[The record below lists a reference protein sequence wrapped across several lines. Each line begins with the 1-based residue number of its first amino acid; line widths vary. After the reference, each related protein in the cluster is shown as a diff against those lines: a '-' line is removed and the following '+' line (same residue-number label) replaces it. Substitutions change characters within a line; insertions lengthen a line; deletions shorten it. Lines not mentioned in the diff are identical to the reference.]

1 MKKFYS
7 LFIALLVVALLAGCS
22 KSAKLDPNATNKPAS
37 DIVTLKQA
45 VQTFNT
51 QEGHFPK
58 TLDELTPKYIAQIPA
73 APAGYTMTYDPTTGE
88 VKLNRAGR

>member
-22 KSAKLDPNATNKPAS
+22 KSAKPDANNAKPVGIAA
-37 DIVTLKQA
+37 IKLA

-58 TLDELTPKYIAQIPA
+58 TLDELTPKYIEQLPA
-73 APAGYTMTYDPTTGE
+73 APAGWTFAYDPATGE
-88 VKLNRAGR
+88 VKLNRASR